1 MLMDNSKKDITL
13 TCQVCKK
20 NFLWPA
26 DEQRKFDKLVAEG
39 KWKVSTP
46 PTRCPA
52 CRCRRIPMRA
62 GAYLN
67 TEAIVEFV
75 EEVETKKGYKRR
87 ADLVLRH
94 LFEEIAEC
102 SAALWK
108 HEEENEHLWAAGGIA
123 PQPAPTKVARELIDI
138 ISLTIWMADILGI
151 DLNEAMRWRM
161 KEVFQQY
168 GIEDRENPTK

>member
-1 MLMDNSKKDITL
+1 MIETKKDLTL
-13 TCQVCKK
+13 NCQVCHKS
-20 NFLWPA
+20 FVWMA

-39 KWKVSTP
+39 KWKISTP

-67 TEAIVEFV
+67 TEAIIEFV
-75 EEVETKKGYKRR
+75 EEVETKKGYRRR

-108 HEEENEHLWAAGGIA
+108 YEEEADAMIDKL
-123 PQPAPTKVARELIDI
+123 PAPTKVARELVDI
-138 ISLTIWMADILGI
+138 ISLSCLMADIMGI
-151 DLNEAMRWRM
+151 DLNEAVRWRM
-161 KEVFQQY
+161 KEVFNQY
-168 GIEDRENPTK
+168 GIDDRENPTK

>member
-1 MLMDNSKKDITL
+1 MDNSKKDLTL
-13 TCQVCKK
+13 TCQVCHKP
-20 NFLWPA
+20 FMWPA
-26 DEQRKFDKLVAEG
+26 DEQRKFDKLVTDG
-39 KWKVSTP
+39 KWKVATP

-62 GAYLN
+62 GAYFN
-67 TEAIVEFV
+67 TEAIMEFV
-75 EEVETKKGYKRR
+75 QEVETKKGYRRR

-108 HEEENEHLWAAGGIA
+108 YEEEAEAMIDKL
-123 PQPAPTKVARELIDI
+123 PAPTKIARELVDI
-138 ISLTIWMADILGI
+138 ISLSCLMADILGI
-151 DLNEAMRWRM
+151 DLNEAVRWRM

-168 GIEDRENPTK
+168 GIDDREVR

>member
-1 MLMDNSKKDITL
+1 MESKSDITL

-20 NFLWPA
+20 DFVWMA

-39 KWKVSTP
+39 KWKVATP

-52 CRCRRIPMRA
+52 CRCRRNPMRA
-62 GAYLN
+62 GAYIN
-67 TEAIVEFV
+67 TEAIMEFV
-75 EEVETKKGYKRR
+75 QEVETKKGYRR
-87 ADLVLRH
+87 QADLVLRH

-102 SAALWK
+102 SSALWK
-108 HEEENEHLWAAGGIA
+108 YEEEAEAMIDKL
-123 PQPAPTKVARELIDI
+123 PAPTKVARELVDI
-138 ISLTIWMADILGI
+138 ISLSCLMADILGI
-151 DLNEAMRWRM
+151 DLNEAVRWRM